1 MPNANLANAT
11 TLVAEGHMPMED
23 HEVIVQLATEV
34 RALAEEHREL
44 TFAQREQAH
53 ETRELTAQVV
63 RMNGRLGKLEGAEY
77 ERQLR
82 EAEERGRM
90 KAAGDVILTKANLA
104 KLAAVAGVVPTVVT
118 IVSKLAG

>member
-44 TFAQREQAH
+44 TFADFA
-53 ETRELTAQVV
+53 V
-63 RMNGRLGKLEGAEY
+63 RSVHFSAVS
-77 ERQLR
+77 
-82 EAEERGRM
+82 RM
-90 KAAGDVILTKANLA
+90 R
-104 KLAAVAGVVPTVVT
+104 
-118 IVSKLAG
+118 SSM